1 MSMPD
6 VAEQHRLNIPFKN
19 GSHHVSQETLTAAT
33 LKLTFTR
40 RFLSVFQATVALN
53 KSRGVNTA
61 DEKKS
66 S

>member
-1 MSMPD
+1 MC
-6 VAEQHRLNIPFKN
+6 RKKL
-19 GSHHVSQETLTAAT
+19 LTAAT

-53 KSRGVNTA
+53 KSRGLNTT